1 MLTLLLALNL
11 LLDEGNSPFPMT
23 AVPQADPQPAPVAD
37 DPHPI
42 GTVQRE
48 EFYILQSEVP
58 LLVVASPPGLVEIT
72 HEQGPLMARGRFA
85 GGDGATETR
94 MLLGITCIS
103 STR

>member
-23 AVPQADPQPAPVAD
+23 PVVPQADPQPAPVAD
-37 DPHPI
+37 EPHPI

-48 EFYILQSEVP
+48 EFYILQSESP

-72 HEQGPLMARGRFA
+72 HEQGPLMARGW
-85 GGDGATETR
+85 GVD
-94 MLLGITCIS
+94 CI
-103 STR
+103 RQVGRGWRE